1 MKRPI
6 PYQEPAGEQAA
17 LDCQAWREAFASQ
30 VWTWAKRPMARWAAR
45 AAFARSPSSMQK
57 AAASIEAQAEQAS
70 LDTRHVTMQQVEQA
84 AQALL
89 VAPAYSAARSA
100 KEGPV
105 VAHWQ
110 VEPVALNSRSAKKW
124 EAVRA

>member
-17 LDCQAWREAFASQ
+17 SDCQALREAFASQ
-30 VWTWAKRPMARWAAR
+30 VWTWAKRPSAGWAAQ
-45 AAFARSPSSMQK
+45 AAFVRPLSLMRK
-57 AAASIEAQAEQAS
+57 AAGSIEAQAEQAS
-70 LDTRHVTMQQVEQA
+70 LDTRHVAMQQVEQA
-84 AQALL
+84 ALALL
-89 VAPAYSAARSA
+89 VAPAYSAARST

-110 VEPVALNSRSAKKW
+110 LEPVALNSRSAEMWK
-124 EAVRA
+124 AAQL